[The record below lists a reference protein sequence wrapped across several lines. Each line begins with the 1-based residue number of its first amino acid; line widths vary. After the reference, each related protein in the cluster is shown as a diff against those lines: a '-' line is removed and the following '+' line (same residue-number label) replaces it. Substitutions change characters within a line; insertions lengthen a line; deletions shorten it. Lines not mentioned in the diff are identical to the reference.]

1 MPFVDRDFINDLPN
15 RVDIVGLIN
24 KRVALKKAGKDYKAC
39 CPFHEEKTPSFTVVP
54 TKQIYHCFGCG
65 ESGGIIDF
73 IMKYDH
79 LAFVEAI
86 ETVAGESGISVVYDQ
101 TAKPM
106 DMRFKRYNKLME
118 ELNGFYQDQ
127 LKTSAAKKKVVNY
140 AKNRGISGSIAK
152 RFELGFAPPGWTN
165 LFDSYKN
172 SEESTQDLLSMGMI
186 VPKKDKKDDYY
197 DRFRDRLMFPIH
209 NTKGS
214 VIGFGGRVLSSK
226 DNPKY
231 LNSPETPLFSKSKEL
246 YGLYHCRKYSRKI
259 DAIIVVEGYM
269 DVIALHQ
276 QGITNVVATLGT
288 ATTSSHL
295 QVLSRT
301 AETIVF
307 CFDGDKAGR
316 DAAWKALKTSLP
328 AITAGLVIKFL
339 LLPEGEDPDTLIN
352 SESAKAFN
360 KRVEEAQTLS
370 SFLIEHIKAEVP
382 FNTIEGKTLFL
393 EKSAALVSL
402 VSYPIYRQQ
411 LIEGIAQTIG
421 QNTTQV
427 EKAIEQN
434 IANNTQPYNANEL
447 EKADIVNH
455 SFQTKPSHPSS
466 SSIKSLMSRMIS
478 CVINYPSLVN
488 DLETSSV
495 IEERA
500 RKLPKSD
507 VLVELIRHAQ
517 VESDLSKEALLLPYK
532 SKERVYTRLRE
543 LSVMEPFLSE
553 YEAKE
558 EFGYALTAAEKYY
571 ERKSTKASILSAKT
585 HDEEKAVMQNIMKS
599 KVSAAS
605 KKNPNP

>member
-1 MPFVDRDFINDLPN
+1 MPFIDRDFINDLPN

-73 IMKYDH
+73 VMKYDH
-79 LAFVEAI
+79 LSFVEAI

-101 TAKPM
+101 TAKPV
-106 DMRFKRYNKLME
+106 DKRFKRYNQIMS
-118 ELNGFYQDQ
+118 ELNDFYQNQ
-127 LKTSAAKKKVVNY
+127 LKSSSEKNKVVSYAKK
-140 AKNRGISGSIAK
+140 RGISGSIAK

-165 LFDSYKN
+165 LFDQYSMN
-172 SEESTQDLLSMGMI
+172 EESVQDLLSMGMI

-197 DRFRDRLMFPIH
+197 DRFRNRLMFPIH
-209 NTKGS
+209 NAKGS
-214 VIGFGGRVLSSK
+214 VIGFGGRVLSSQ

-259 DAIIVVEGYM
+259 DSILVVEGYM

-276 QGITNVVATLGT
+276 HGITNVVATLGT
-288 ATTSSHL
+288 ATTPAHL
-295 QVLSRT
+295 QVLSRS

-328 AITAGLVIKFL
+328 SITSGLVIKFL
-339 LLPEGEDPDTLIN
+339 ILPQGEDPDTLIN
-352 SESAKAFN
+352 KESAKAFN
-360 KRVEEAQTLS
+360 SRIEGAQTLS
-370 SFLIEHIKAEVP
+370 SFLIEHIKSKVP
-382 FNTIEGKTLFL
+382 FDTIEGKTLFL
-393 EKSAALVSL
+393 EKSASLINLVNYS
-402 VSYPIYRQQ
+402 IYRQQ
-411 LIEGIAQTIG
+411 LIEGIANAIG
-421 QNTTQV
+421 QNIIQV
-427 EKAIEQN
+427 EKAVEQSKSQN
-434 IANNTQPYNANEL
+434 NQFASTNKSQQNKLNPELVNKTTSANS
-447 EKADIVNH
+447 H
-455 SFQTKPSHPSS
+455 SSVKN
-466 SSIKSLMSRMIS
+466 LMSRMIS
-478 CVINYPSLVN
+478 CVINYPSIVN
-488 DLETSSV
+488 DPETTSV

-500 RKLPKSD
+500 RNLPKSE

-532 SKERVYTRLRE
+532 AKERVYLRLQE
-543 LSVMEPFLSE
+543 LSRMEPFLSE
-553 YEAKE
+553 LEAKE

-585 HDEEKAVMQNIMKS
+585 HDEEKAVMQSIMKS
-599 KVSAAS
+599 KL
-605 KKNPNP
+605 KKTNQKKSS

>member
-1 MPFVDRDFINDLPN
+1 MPFIDRDFINDLPN

-73 IMKYDH
+73 VMKYDH
-79 LAFVEAI
+79 LSFVEAI

-101 TAKPM
+101 TAKPV
-106 DMRFKRYNKLME
+106 DKRFKRYNQIMS
-118 ELNGFYQDQ
+118 ELNDFYQNQ
-127 LKTSAAKKKVVNY
+127 LKSSSEKNKVVSYAKK
-140 AKNRGISGSIAK
+140 RGISGSIAK

-165 LFDSYKN
+165 LFDQYSMN
-172 SEESTQDLLSMGMI
+172 EESVQDLLSMGMI

-197 DRFRDRLMFPIH
+197 DRFRNRLMFPIH
-209 NTKGS
+209 NAKGS
-214 VIGFGGRVLSSK
+214 VIGFGGRVLSSQ

-259 DAIIVVEGYM
+259 DSILVVEGYM

-276 QGITNVVATLGT
+276 HGITNVVATLGT
-288 ATTSSHL
+288 ATTPAHL
-295 QVLSRT
+295 QVLSRS

-328 AITAGLVIKFL
+328 SITSGLVIKFL
-339 LLPEGEDPDTLIN
+339 ILPQGEDPDTLIN
-352 SESAKAFN
+352 KESAKAFN
-360 KRVEEAQTLS
+360 SRIEGAQTLS
-370 SFLIEHIKAEVP
+370 SFLIEHIKSKVP
-382 FNTIEGKTLFL
+382 FDTIEGKTLFL
-393 EKSAALVSL
+393 EKSASLINLVNYS
-402 VSYPIYRQQ
+402 IYRQQ
-411 LIEGIAQTIG
+411 LIEGIANAIG
-421 QNTTQV
+421 QNIIQV
-427 EKAIEQN
+427 EKAVEQSKTQN
-434 IANNTQPYNANEL
+434 NQFVSTNKSQQNKLNPELVNKTTSANS
-447 EKADIVNH
+447 H
-455 SFQTKPSHPSS
+455 SSVKN
-466 SSIKSLMSRMIS
+466 LMSRMIS
-478 CVINYPSLVN
+478 CVINYPSIVN
-488 DLETSSV
+488 DPETTSV

-500 RKLPKSD
+500 RNLPKSE

-532 SKERVYTRLRE
+532 AKERVYLRLQE
-543 LSVMEPFLSE
+543 LSSMEPFLSE
-553 YEAKE
+553 FEAKE

-585 HDEEKAVMQNIMKS
+585 HDEEKAVMQSIMKS
-599 KVSAAS
+599 KL
-605 KKNPNP
+605 KKTNQKKSS

>member
-1 MPFVDRDFINDLPN
+1 MPFIDRDFINDLPN

-73 IMKYDH
+73 VMKYDH
-79 LAFVEAI
+79 LSFVEAI

-101 TAKPM
+101 TAKPV
-106 DMRFKRYNKLME
+106 DKRFKRYNQIMS
-118 ELNGFYQDQ
+118 ELNDFYQNQ
-127 LKTSAAKKKVVNY
+127 LKSSSEKNKVVSYAKK
-140 AKNRGISGSIAK
+140 RGISGSIAK

-165 LFDSYKN
+165 LFDQYSMN
-172 SEESTQDLLSMGMI
+172 EESVQDLLSMGMI

-197 DRFRDRLMFPIH
+197 DRFRNRLMFPIH
-209 NTKGS
+209 NAKGS
-214 VIGFGGRVLSSK
+214 VIGFGGRVLSSQ

-259 DAIIVVEGYM
+259 DSILVVEGYM

-276 QGITNVVATLGT
+276 HGITNVVATLGT
-288 ATTSSHL
+288 ATTPAHL
-295 QVLSRT
+295 QVLSRS

-328 AITAGLVIKFL
+328 SITSGLVIKFL
-339 LLPEGEDPDTLIN
+339 ILPQGEDPDTLIN
-352 SESAKAFN
+352 KESAKAFN
-360 KRVEEAQTLS
+360 SRIEGAQTLS
-370 SFLIEHIKAEVP
+370 SFLIEHIKSKVP
-382 FNTIEGKTLFL
+382 FDTIEGKTLFL
-393 EKSAALVSL
+393 EKSASLINLVNYS
-402 VSYPIYRQQ
+402 IYRQQ
-411 LIEGIAQTIG
+411 LIEGIAHAIG
-421 QNTTQV
+421 QNIIQV
-427 EKAIEQN
+427 EKAVEQSKTQ
-434 IANNTQPYNANEL
+434 NNQFVST
-447 EKADIVNH
+447 
-455 SFQTKPSHPSS
+455 
-466 SSIKSLMSRMIS
+466 IKSQQNKLNPELVNKTTSANSHSSVKNLMSRMIS
-478 CVINYPSLVN
+478 CVINYPSIVN
-488 DLETSSV
+488 DPETTSV
-495 IEERA
+495 IEERV
-500 RKLPKSD
+500 RNLPKSE

-532 SKERVYTRLRE
+532 AKERVYLRLQE
-543 LSVMEPFLSE
+543 LSSMEPFLSE
-553 YEAKE
+553 FEAKE

-585 HDEEKAVMQNIMKS
+585 HDEEKAVMQSIMKS
-599 KVSAAS
+599 KL
-605 KKNPNP
+605 KKTNQKKSS

>member
-1 MPFVDRDFINDLPN
+1 MPFIDRDFINDLPN

-73 IMKYDH
+73 VMKYDH
-79 LAFVEAI
+79 LSFVEAI

-101 TAKPM
+101 TAKPV
-106 DMRFKRYNKLME
+106 DKRFKRFNQIMS
-118 ELNGFYQDQ
+118 ELNDFYQSQ
-127 LKTSAAKKKVVNY
+127 LKSSSEKNKVVSYAKK
-140 AKNRGISGSIAK
+140 RGISGSIAK

-165 LFDSYKN
+165 LFDQYSMN
-172 SEESTQDLLSMGMI
+172 EESVKDLLSMGMI

-197 DRFRDRLMFPIH
+197 DRFRNRLMFPIH
-209 NTKGS
+209 NAKGS
-214 VIGFGGRVLSSK
+214 VIGFGGRVLSSQ

-259 DAIIVVEGYM
+259 DSILVVEGYM

-276 QGITNVVATLGT
+276 HGITNVVATLGT
-288 ATTSSHL
+288 ATTPAHL
-295 QVLSRT
+295 QVLSRS

-328 AITAGLVIKFL
+328 SITSGLVIKFL
-339 LLPEGEDPDTLIN
+339 ILPQGEDPDTLIN
-352 SESAKAFN
+352 KESAKAFN
-360 KRVEEAQTLS
+360 SRIEGAQTLS
-370 SFLIEHIKAEVP
+370 SFLIEHIKSKVP
-382 FNTIEGKTLFL
+382 FDTIEGKTLFL
-393 EKSAALVSL
+393 EKSASLINLVNYS
-402 VSYPIYRQQ
+402 IYRQQ
-411 LIEGIAQTIG
+411 LIEGIANAIG
-421 QNTTQV
+421 QNIIQV
-427 EKAIEQN
+427 EKAVEQSKSQN
-434 IANNTQPYNANEL
+434 NQFSSTNKSQQNKLNPGLVKKTTIANS
-447 EKADIVNH
+447 H
-455 SFQTKPSHPSS
+455 SSVKN
-466 SSIKSLMSRMIS
+466 LMSRMIS
-478 CVINYPSLVN
+478 CVINYPSIVS
-488 DLETSSV
+488 DPETTSV

-500 RKLPKSD
+500 RNLPKSE

-532 SKERVYTRLRE
+532 AKERVYLRLQE
-543 LSVMEPFLSE
+543 LSSMEPFLSE
-553 YEAKE
+553 FEAKE

-585 HDEEKAVMQNIMKS
+585 HDEEKAVMQSIMKS
-599 KVSAAS
+599 KL
-605 KKNPNP
+605 KKTNQKKSS

>member
-1 MPFVDRDFINDLPN
+1 MPFIDRDFINDLPN

-73 IMKYDH
+73 VMKYDH
-79 LAFVEAI
+79 LSFVEAI

-101 TAKPM
+101 TAKPV
-106 DMRFKRYNKLME
+106 DKRFKRYNQIMS
-118 ELNGFYQDQ
+118 ELNDFYQSQ
-127 LKTSAAKKKVVNY
+127 LKSSSEKNKVVSYAKK
-140 AKNRGISGSIAK
+140 RGISGSIAK

-165 LFDSYKN
+165 LFDQYSMN
-172 SEESTQDLLSMGMI
+172 EESVQDLLSMGMI

-197 DRFRDRLMFPIH
+197 DRFRNRLMFPIH
-209 NTKGS
+209 NAKGS
-214 VIGFGGRVLSSK
+214 VIGFGGRVLSSQ

-246 YGLYHCRKYSRKI
+246 YGLYHCRKFSRKI
-259 DAIIVVEGYM
+259 DSILVVEGYM

-276 QGITNVVATLGT
+276 HGITNVVATLGT
-288 ATTSSHL
+288 ATTPAHL
-295 QVLSRT
+295 QVLSRS

-328 AITAGLVIKFL
+328 AITSGLVIKFL
-339 LLPEGEDPDTLIN
+339 ILPQGEDPDTLIN
-352 SESAKAFN
+352 KESAKAFN
-360 KRVEEAQTLS
+360 SRIEGAQTLS
-370 SFLIEHIKAEVP
+370 SFLIEHIKSKVP
-382 FNTIEGKTLFL
+382 FDTIEGKTLFL
-393 EKSAALVSL
+393 EKSASLINLVNYS
-402 VSYPIYRQQ
+402 IYRQQ
-411 LIEGIAQTIG
+411 LIEGIANAIG
-421 QNTTQV
+421 QNIIQV
-427 EKAIEQN
+427 EKAVEQSKTQN
-434 IANNTQPYNANEL
+434 NQFASTNKSQQNKLNPELVNKTTSANS
-447 EKADIVNH
+447 H
-455 SFQTKPSHPSS
+455 SSVKN
-466 SSIKSLMSRMIS
+466 LMSRMIS
-478 CVINYPSLVN
+478 CVINYPSIVN
-488 DLETSSV
+488 DPETTSV

-500 RKLPKSD
+500 RNLPKSE

-532 SKERVYTRLRE
+532 AKERVYLRLQE
-543 LSVMEPFLSE
+543 LSSMEPFLSE
-553 YEAKE
+553 FEAKE

-585 HDEEKAVMQNIMKS
+585 HDEEKAVMQSIMKS
-599 KVSAAS
+599 KL
-605 KKNPNP
+605 KKTSQKKSS